1 MNANELA
8 DELERPMLTRPDCL
22 HFGRTKKF
30 MEQVIAMLRQQA
42 DRIKLL
48 EHEGKMLIH
57 HIAEINESK
66 NTLRNQKSYIVELE
80 QTLESSINLNKAQ
93 TERNNRDD

>member
-8 DELERPMLTRPDCL
+8 DELEVGAKCAEDHATIAIRV
-22 HFGRTKKF
+22 TK
-30 MEQVIAMLRQQA
+30 AATMLRQQA

-80 QTLESSINLNKAQ
+80 QTLESSIDLNKTQ
-93 TERNNRDD
+93 MERNNRDD